1 MSKEAISLILSVFL
15 TTSIAF
21 SEEAAPKTE
30 KKPSGPS
37 TNIYEQESSTD
48 SFSDTV
54 VLVREMAGEGQVKF
68 ETHPGI
74 YRLPEGDTKNYNLFS
89 KYAGKPV
96 KLNITFDKDTKIIQ
110 SATAEGI

>member
-1 MSKEAISLILSVFL
+1 MNKEAISLILSVFL
-15 TTSIAF
+15 TSSVAF
-21 SEEAAPKTE
+21 SEDSTPAKE
-30 KKPSGPS
+30 KKSSLPS

-96 KLNITFDKDTKIIQ
+96 KVNITFDKETKIIQ